1 MSEIVQTS
9 LKTAVKGSMLVFF
22 GMVFSI
28 LLWFVSKLI
37 IVRSTTKEELGIYSL
52 AVAVASICSLSA
64 NLGLQEGIS
73 RYVAIFRGEE
83 KKEEALR
90 ASRDTIVVGILSSL
104 LFFVVLFSLSHMIA
118 SDIFY
123 KPRLE
128 TPLRVLSFFVPFSV
142 MSSIMSGILRGHNV
156 IKPKALSDVGQPFLF
171 VVFLGIFMLLGF
183 SFISIIYAYVLS
195 AAVIFAAMG
204 WYLTKKIGLAL
215 SLRVDWRGIGSL
227 LRFSIPLLASSVLG
241 IVLGWTDTLMLG
253 RYTKAEVVGVYN
265 VAISLAKLL
274 TFPLGA
280 ITFVFMPVA
289 GSLYAKR
296 RTPELKRTYQVLTKW
311 IFSATLPIFFI
322 LFFFP
327 EITITLL
334 FGQRF
339 IDASTALRIL
349 ALCFLFHSFLGA
361 NGLLLVVMGKSRT
374 IMSVSLAGVLL
385 NVGLNYVLIK
395 MLSYGVV
402 GAAVSTLI
410 SYVALNVMM
419 SAILYENSGIHPFT
433 IKYIKPVLG
442 SIVIGA
448 IIYAAAKSLPLS
460 FWMLPLYFSLFL
472 AGYVLML
479 FASGSLDTEDISMLE
494 TIFERTGMR
503 VGWLRKISQNL

>member
-9 LKTAVKGSMLVFF
+9 LKTAVKGSTIVFF
-22 GMVFSI
+22 GMVAST

-37 IVRSTTKEELGIYSL
+37 VVRDTTKEELGIYSL
-52 AVAVASICSLSA
+52 AVAVTSICSLSA
-64 NLGLQEGIS
+64 NLGLQEGVS
-73 RYVAIFRGEE
+73 RYVAIFRGEG

-90 ASRDTIVVGILSSL
+90 ASGDSIVVGILSSL
-104 LFFVVLFSLSHMIA
+104 FFFAVLFFLSHIIA
-118 SDIFY
+118 RDIFY

-128 TPLRVLSFFVPFSV
+128 APLRVLSFFIPFSV
-142 MSSIMSGILRGHNV
+142 MSSIMGGIFRGHSV
-156 IKPKALSDVGQPFLF
+156 IKPKAFSDVGQPFLF

-195 AAVIFAAMG
+195 AAVVFAATG
-204 WYLTKKIGLAL
+204 WYLTKKIGLDL
-215 SLRVDWRGIGSL
+215 TLRIDWRGIAGL
-227 LRFSIPLLASSVLG
+227 LRFSIPLLATSVLG

-253 RYTKAEVVGVYN
+253 RYAKAEVVGVYN
-265 VAISLAKLL
+265 IAVSLAKLL

-289 GSLYAKR
+289 GSLYAKSL
-296 RTPELKRTYQVLTKW
+296 TPELKRTYQVLTKW

-327 EITITLL
+327 ETTITFL

-339 IDASTALRIL
+339 IDASAALRIL
-349 ALCFLFHSFLGA
+349 ALCFLFHTFLGA
-361 NGLLLVVMGKSRT
+361 NGLLLVVMGKSKT
-374 IMSVSLAGVLL
+374 IMNVSLAGVLL

-395 MLSYGVV
+395 LLGYGIV

-419 SAILYENSGIHPFT
+419 SAILYKNSGIHPFT
-433 IKYIKPVLG
+433 
-442 SIVIGA
+442 
-448 IIYAAAKSLPLS
+448 
-460 FWMLPLYFSLFL
+460 
-472 AGYVLML
+472 
-479 FASGSLDTEDISMLE
+479 T
-494 TIFERTGMR
+494 
-503 VGWLRKISQNL
+503 